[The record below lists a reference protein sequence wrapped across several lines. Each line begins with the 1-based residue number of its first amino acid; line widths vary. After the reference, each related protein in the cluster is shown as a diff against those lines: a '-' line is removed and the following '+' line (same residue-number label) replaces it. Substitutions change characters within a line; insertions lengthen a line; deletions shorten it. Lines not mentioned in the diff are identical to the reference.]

1 MFHSK
6 PHCSCLCA
14 IDHKKNLGAF
24 FLLYGILLQCERIF
38 LPMQC
43 KDIVRANWCLQGG
56 FSSLAAFYTCTNTSI
71 CPFSI
76 NLILFPYFIGGCAN
90 FYLLFAIDW
99 IVFLCFLAVYNP
111 LHLIFYSYKKNF
123 IHLFR
128 GGWSDVMVFIKD
140 IRWNVSIGWYSRLF
154 RLDFLSRHF
163 YLDFFA

>member
-1 MFHSK
+1 MSHSK

-14 IDHKKNLGAF
+14 IDHNKNLGACS
-24 FLLYGILLQCERIF
+24 LLYGILLQCES
-38 LPMQC
+38 MQC
-43 KDIVRANWCLQGG
+43 KGIVRANWCLEGG

-76 NLILFPYFIGGCAN
+76 NLILFPYFIVGCAN

-111 LHLIFYSYKKNF
+111 LDLFFRQLQKNF

-128 GGWSDVMVFIKD
+128 GGWSDIRVFIKD
-140 IRWNVSIGWYSRLF
+140 IRGNVSIGWYSRLF
-154 RLDFLSRHF
+154 RLDFLSRLF